1 MSLVEID
8 GATLRYGALTAL
20 SGLDLRL
27 EPGEV
32 LGLLGHNGAGKTTT
46 IKLVLGLLAPS
57 EGRVRVLGHDAR
69 SLEARRQL
77 GYLPENVTFY
87 PQLSGAETLRHF
99 ARLKGVAPAEAARL
113 LEQVGLGHAARRRLK
128 TYSKGMRQRL
138 GLAQALLGEPRLLL
152 LDEPTV
158 GLDPLAT
165 VELYQLLDRL
175 RGQGTGIVLCSH
187 VLPGVETHID
197 RAAILA
203 GGRLQVAGSLAELRR
218 KAALPTRVR
227 LASPHNPQWLERWHR
242 AGLAARR
249 LDGQRIEVLLDD
261 AERDGVLEA
270 LLAAREFDLET
281 AVAGGPLSPPHVP
294 RPRRSHTMPVV
305 WTIARKELAD
315 GLRNRWL
322 LAISLLFALL
332 SVGIAW
338 FGAAAA
344 GQVGFT
350 SVPAT
355 VASLTSL
362 ATFLMPLIA
371 LLLAYDAIV
380 GEEEGGTLLLLL
392 TYPLGRGQLLLGKFL
407 GHGLILALATL
418 IGFGSAALAILALV
432 PEVEA
437 AILLGAFG
445 RFMGSSLLLG
455 CVFLALAY
463 ALSSRASE
471 KSSAAGQALGLWF
484 FFVLLFDLALLAIL
498 VLSQGHLSP
507 RLLPWLL
514 LLNPTD
520 LYRLINLSGFDA
532 AAAGGVVPLASD
544 LPVSASALWLA
555 LALWACAAL
564 ALAHGLFRRR
574 PI

>member
-1 MSLVEID
+1 M
-8 GATLRYGALTAL
+8 
-20 SGLDLRL
+20 
-27 EPGEV
+27 
-32 LGLLGHNGAGKTTT
+32 
-46 IKLVLGLLAPS
+46 
-57 EGRVRVLGHDAR
+57 RVLGHDAR

-249 LDGQRIEVLLDD
+249 LDDQRIEVLLDD

-270 LLAAREFDLET
+270 LLAAREFDLEI
-281 AVAGGPLSPPHVP
+281 LPP
-294 RPRRSHTMPVV
+294 
-305 WTIARKELAD
+305 
-315 GLRNRWL
+315 
-322 LAISLLFALL
+322 SL
-332 SVGIAW
+332 
-338 FGAAAA
+338 
-344 GQVGFT
+344 
-350 SVPAT
+350 
-355 VASLTSL
+355 
-362 ATFLMPLIA
+362 
-371 LLLAYDAIV
+371 
-380 GEEEGGTLLLLL
+380 E
-392 TYPLGRGQLLLGKFL
+392 
-407 GHGLILALATL
+407 
-418 IGFGSAALAILALV
+418 
-432 PEVEA
+432 
-437 AILLGAFG
+437 
-445 RFMGSSLLLG
+445 
-455 CVFLALAY
+455 
-463 ALSSRASE
+463 
-471 KSSAAGQALGLWF
+471 
-484 FFVLLFDLALLAIL
+484 
-498 VLSQGHLSP
+498 
-507 RLLPWLL
+507 
-514 LLNPTD
+514 D
-520 LYRLINLSGFDA
+520 LYRHHMSPA
-532 AAAGGVVPLASD
+532 PAGATPC
-544 LPVSASALWLA
+544 P
-555 LALWACAAL
+555 
-564 ALAHGLFRRR
+564 
-574 PI
+574 